1 MCCKNLSIFLPKL
14 SSSKLDNH
22 CKILHKS
29 WILKPS
35 EDLSR
40 GRDNPLREHSNPDQ
54 EQEQDGQEGE
64 GGGHVVDGRPQGDEV
79 DDDAGSCSQ
88 HLFNLSKSHNH
99 NTMSKDFTPR
109 PHLAFLVTKSRATS
123 GLKPT
128 LGFFQR
134 PMPGHTVWLV
144 WCQFQNCEKLHKGKL
159 PSGHA
164 GFCFQPLFTWR
175 SGNCP
180 GIPPKQKS
188 IQSSAPQKERRHLYQ
203 DQIAKSVE
211 LVRGNTRE
219 RYFRHLIPRMNE
231 WALMSHHY
239 DDLSLTDE
247 DEIGT
252 LLMQRSTKWFIMEV
266 AWSIFAYLIF
276 DVCAVH
282 AKF

>member
-40 GRDNPLREHSNPDQ
+40 GRDNPLREDSNPDQ

-134 PMPGHTVWLV
+134 PMPGHTVRPLCDWCDASFKTVKSFTKENCQVATLV
-144 WCQFQNCEKLHKGKL
+144 SAF
-159 PSGHA
+159 SRV
-164 GFCFQPLFTWR
+164 FT
-175 SGNCP
+175 
-180 GIPPKQKS
+180 
-188 IQSSAPQKERRHLYQ
+188 
-203 DQIAKSVE
+203 
-211 LVRGNTRE
+211 
-219 RYFRHLIPRMNE
+219 
-231 WALMSHHY
+231 
-239 DDLSLTDE
+239 
-247 DEIGT
+247 
-252 LLMQRSTKWFIMEV
+252 
-266 AWSIFAYLIF
+266 
-276 DVCAVH
+276 
-282 AKF
+282 

>member
-1 MCCKNLSIFLPKL
+1 MCCKKLFIFLPKL
-14 SSSKLDNH
+14 SSSKLDNQ

-123 GLKPT
+123 GLKLLVSFRGWCLAT
-128 LGFFQR
+128 LCDWCDASFK
-134 PMPGHTVWLV
+134 TV
-144 WCQFQNCEKLHKGKL
+144 K
-159 PSGHA
+159 S
-164 GFCFQPLFTWR
+164 FTK
-175 SGNCP
+175 GNCQVATLVSAFSRSSLEGRVTVP
-180 GIPPKQKS
+180 GSRPNKRVFRAARRKRKGDICIKIKS
-188 IQSSAPQKERRHLYQ
+188 PNQ
-203 DQIAKSVE
+203 
-211 LVRGNTRE
+211 
-219 RYFRHLIPRMNE
+219 
-231 WALMSHHY
+231 
-239 DDLSLTDE
+239 
-247 DEIGT
+247 
-252 LLMQRSTKWFIMEV
+252 
-266 AWSIFAYLIF
+266 
-276 DVCAVH
+276 
-282 AKF
+282 

>member
-1 MCCKNLSIFLPKL
+1 MCCKKLFIFLPRL

-35 EDLSR
+35 KDLSC

-54 EQEQDGQEGE
+54 EQEQDGQEGD

-134 PMPGHTVWLV
+134 PMPGHTVWPLCDWYDASFKTVKSFTKENCQVATLV
-144 WCQFQNCEKLHKGKL
+144 SAFSRSSLEGRVTVPGSRPNKRVFRAARRKRKGDICIK
-159 PSGHA
+159 
-164 GFCFQPLFTWR
+164 
-175 SGNCP
+175 
-180 GIPPKQKS
+180 IKS
-188 IQSSAPQKERRHLYQ
+188 PNQ
-203 DQIAKSVE
+203 
-211 LVRGNTRE
+211 
-219 RYFRHLIPRMNE
+219 
-231 WALMSHHY
+231 
-239 DDLSLTDE
+239 
-247 DEIGT
+247 
-252 LLMQRSTKWFIMEV
+252 
-266 AWSIFAYLIF
+266 
-276 DVCAVH
+276 
-282 AKF
+282 

>member
-99 NTMSKDFTPR
+99 NTMSKDSPSPSCLSRHKEQSHIWFKTNSWFLSEADAWPLCDWCDASFKTVKSFTKENCQVATLVSAFSRSSLEGRVTVPGSR
-109 PHLAFLVTKSRATS
+109 PNKRVFRAARRKRKGDICIKIKS
-123 GLKPT
+123 PN
-128 LGFFQR
+128 Q
-134 PMPGHTVWLV
+134 
-144 WCQFQNCEKLHKGKL
+144 
-159 PSGHA
+159 
-164 GFCFQPLFTWR
+164 
-175 SGNCP
+175 
-180 GIPPKQKS
+180 
-188 IQSSAPQKERRHLYQ
+188 
-203 DQIAKSVE
+203 
-211 LVRGNTRE
+211 
-219 RYFRHLIPRMNE
+219 
-231 WALMSHHY
+231 
-239 DDLSLTDE
+239 
-247 DEIGT
+247 
-252 LLMQRSTKWFIMEV
+252 
-266 AWSIFAYLIF
+266 
-276 DVCAVH
+276 
-282 AKF
+282 